1 MCNHW
6 SHMRMTC
13 NSVST
18 DQSFHFSFLASQV
31 SKSPKL
37 FITSYFH
44 STWACVLFCDN
55 TLITFECCWAVYGI
69 LQSWVSFYPLH
80 ALLCCTLCQRYT
92 FLFVFFY
99 FFHLHSPLLADALIQ
114 SGLLKSFV
122 VSGFLKMDDLCS
134 CSVGES
140 WWIGRS
146 LLSRQAGGVH

>member
-92 FLFVFFY
+92 FLFVFF
-99 FFHLHSPLLADALIQ
+99 FKLF
-114 SGLLKSFV
+114 SFTFTAF
-122 VSGFLKMDDLCS
+122 SRCSYSERFIEELCS
-134 CSVGES
+134 LWVFKNGWPVQLFS
-140 WWIGRS
+140 WWILVNR
-146 LLSRQAGGVH
+146 